1 MPTFFFDSLKVF
13 RNKEARTVVVFS
25 VVENEKHRL
34 EGRTTIIARRFFFR
48 ETTRRL
54 SRKRRKVSKGFS
66 FPSIFFSLLF
76 FFVFVFFLSL
86 SIESIRFFFEER
98 RPWKFYSLFEE
109 TALQLCRNGIEV
121 FSFYSFFFSF
131 RSYTRRINFRN
142 FPNWMEKL
150 VNRLQIF
157 GNVSFLSRCECLNVK
172 K

>member
-54 SRKRRKVSKGFS
+54 SGKRRKVFKGFS

-76 FFVFVFFLSL
+76 FFLVFVFFLSL
-86 SIESIRFFFEER
+86 DRIDTILFRGKTTVEILFVIRG
-98 RPWKFYSLFEE
+98 
-109 TALQLCRNGIEV
+109 NGAATV
-121 FSFYSFFFSF
+121 QKWDRSF
-131 RSYTRRINFRN
+131 
-142 FPNWMEKL
+142 
-150 VNRLQIF
+150 
-157 GNVSFLSRCECLNVK
+157 
-172 K
+172 